1 MLLDR
6 IQKGFEITKEQS
18 DYLRKDNLIEGR
30 YPNIYISSD
39 IAKITNK
46 EKDYIDNKGLDNA
59 YYQKNDLAGTQIVI
73 KGWCVISG
81 KEPNP
86 IVTHVLL
93 RDVNSNIYYKLPTTV
108 VTRDDVTEYINDG
121 TDYKYSG
128 FESSFKYSG
137 FDFESTSYEIVLLY
151 EIGDEAYLIPS
162 GQIISEK
169 EETDDEE

>member
-1 MLLDR
+1 MTACIVLLC
-6 IQKGFEITKEQS
+6 GFLSWNEMRVTEVDVS
-18 DYLRKDNLIEGR
+18 
-30 YPNIYISSD
+30 NIPKSTVGD
-39 IAKITNK
+39 GVKI
-46 EKDYIDNKGLDNA
+46 GLDNA